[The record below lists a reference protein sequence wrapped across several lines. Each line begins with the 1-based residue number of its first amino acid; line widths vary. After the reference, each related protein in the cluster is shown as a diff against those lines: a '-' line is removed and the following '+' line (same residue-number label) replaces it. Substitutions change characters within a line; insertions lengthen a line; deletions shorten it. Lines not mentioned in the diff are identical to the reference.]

1 MVNFKETKGYVD
13 SYKVDRKLF
22 MLSIG
27 NHVTQ
32 EYDQFYLCMPIKV
45 KMRGIK
51 FKRLAVLLQYM
62 QIHSFGVLSG
72 MQKLTVI

>member
-1 MVNFKETKGYVD
+1 
-13 SYKVDRKLF
+13 
-22 MLSIG
+22 MLSMG

-51 FKRLAVLLQYM
+51 FKLLAVLLQYM
-62 QIHSFGVLSG
+62 QIHSFGVLVMECLS
-72 MQKLTVI
+72 